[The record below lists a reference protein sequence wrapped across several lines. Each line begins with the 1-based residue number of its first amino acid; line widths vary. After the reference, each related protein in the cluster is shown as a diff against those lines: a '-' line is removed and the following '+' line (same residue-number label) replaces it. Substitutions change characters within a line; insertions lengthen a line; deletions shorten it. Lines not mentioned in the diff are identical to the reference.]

1 MLPRRVFALGGAVQ
15 GPVRISNVAKRIVG
29 LRRNVRVLPFISTL
43 ALMVALGGAVLQQAQ
58 GDVTALVAT
67 AIGFM
72 ARLGIMGT

>member
-29 LRRNVRVLPFISTL
+29 LRNVRVLPFISTL

-67 AIGFM
+67 AIGFI